1 MYLSTLY
8 IILGLKL
15 IFSLSNIIFCA
26 VGLLND
32 TERRLAEA
40 NNFQLYILL
49 VNSLIH
55 FLLTTIFVIR
65 KNSKQYRD
73 IENIITFPLVFV
85 LLVPSEHILHT
96 IQVFVVAFELLSVEE
111 HYRLQNG
118 ILTKVFFILSFVG
131 LFLPWNIAMLW
142 VCDPE
147 HTNYFV
153 VSFLILKLF
162 ALHYSLKRNS
172 NHYCQTIRFFIDAA
186 SFDNTLVDSC
196 IEADYFTTFVLQYM
210 KITLIDSSIICQC
223 LNRVSNNLS
232 TWNWNGVNTFIASF
246 GWGVFVIYI
255 ITLLYAIR
263 IYYKKT
269 IKFKILET
277 TSLIND
283 NITDSSEEEVPLDMD
298 TIEEKI

>member
-15 IFSLSNIIFCA
+15 IFLSSNIIFCA

-32 TERRLAEA
+32 TESRLAEA

-131 LFLPWNIAMLW
+131 LLLPWNIAMLW
-142 VCDPE
+142 VSDPE

-263 IYYKKT
+263 IYYKKR

-277 TSLIND
+277 TSLING
-283 NITDSSEEEVPLDMD
+283 NITDESEEEVPLDMD
-298 TIEEKI
+298 SIEEKI